1 MDFSNSQ
8 NKKQC
13 LSNFW
18 QIQSLAFNE
27 TLENLFFTTNILSNS
42 DLQEKTLSRY
52 IEISSVYVSY
62 LGKLIFWKK
71 YHLIKEIYI
80 YLWSSTIK
88 ITRKSGHKCASLTCI
103 TWTSCNTYITC
114 TTEISYR
121 VISWDIIDIAG
132 ILVRENVQNLF
143 CSLDGHLCP
152 GAHLPRY
159 QPMASHCSTVCRC
172 LEKHF

>member
-1 MDFSNSQ
+1 MRDIPQCLCVFKRQKQKGFSNSQ
-8 NKKQC
+8 DKKQC

-52 IEISSVYVSY
+52 IEFSSVYVSY

-88 ITRKSGHKCASLTCI
+88 ITRESGHKCASLTCTWI
-103 TWTSCNTYITC
+103 TSITCITC
-114 TTEISYR
+114 TTEISHQL
-121 VISWDIIDIAG
+121 ISWDLIF
-132 ILVRENVQNLF
+132 LVWFFQL
-143 CSLDGHLCP
+143 G
-152 GAHLPRY
+152 G
-159 QPMASHCSTVCRC
+159 
-172 LEKHF
+172 